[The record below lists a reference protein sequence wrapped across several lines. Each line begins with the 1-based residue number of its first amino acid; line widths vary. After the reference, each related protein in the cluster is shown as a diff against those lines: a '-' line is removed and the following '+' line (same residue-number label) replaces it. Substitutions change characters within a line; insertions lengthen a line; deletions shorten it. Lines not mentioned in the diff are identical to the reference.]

1 MSESKFIKA
10 YDDLMALLYETMDD
24 TLHSVADAM
33 DIAKEKTSELGGL
46 TQEEI
51 NQVSDYLLRDIE
63 HAAAENDSDS
73 LSQWFKF
80 DLKLIESFALDTFS
94 SLTNTTRVE
103 LAKIERQA
111 KKYHPYSSGDIVS
124 QARSFVPNVK
134 SKLPLNQL
142 AKYLNVPIVKRKLSL
157 VVDITDL
164 KLIMLLSTT

>member
-124 QARSFVPNVK
+124 PGTFICTQCQKQIAFKSTSKIPECPDCKAKTFSRS
-134 SKLPLNQL
+134 
-142 AKYLNVPIVKRKLSL
+142 
-157 VVDITDL
+157 
-164 KLIMLLSTT
+164 